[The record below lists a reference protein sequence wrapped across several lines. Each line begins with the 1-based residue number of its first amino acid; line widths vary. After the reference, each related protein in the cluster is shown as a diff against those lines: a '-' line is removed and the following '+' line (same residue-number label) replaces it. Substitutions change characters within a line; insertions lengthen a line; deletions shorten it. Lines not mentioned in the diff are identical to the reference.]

1 MMAELRKHDAILLQN
16 EFPFAVIRSMRNE
29 PTEHD
34 AATLYSSVTCSP
46 KHQCFELTVTAS
58 ETCARP
64 RPLTTRTPSPPRD
77 ETSLAHQYSFK
88 IQ

>member
-1 MMAELRKHDAILLQN
+1 MMAELRKHDAISSQN

-29 PTEHD
+29 PTKHD

-46 KHQCFELTVTAS
+46 KHQCFELTVMPV
-58 ETCARP
+58 RP
-64 RPLTTRTPSPPRD
+64 VPDLEPLTTRTPSPPRD